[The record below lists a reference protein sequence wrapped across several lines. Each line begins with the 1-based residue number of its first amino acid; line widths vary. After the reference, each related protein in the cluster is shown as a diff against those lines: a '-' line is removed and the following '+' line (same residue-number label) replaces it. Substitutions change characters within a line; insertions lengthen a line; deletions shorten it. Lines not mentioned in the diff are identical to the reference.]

1 MFGEKAAFNLNNKL
15 YCWNQKATSVMVY
28 FKVDTSAAKTAGTAG
43 STFSAGALALTAGA
57 GLAIGALISGI
68 GGNSA
73 NKKKS
78 KKAEA

>member
-1 MFGEKAAFNLNNKL
+1 MKKL
-15 YCWNQKATSVMVY
+15 SVIILAVLL
-28 FKVDTSAAKTAGTAG
+28 T
-43 STFSAGALALTAGA
+43 LALTAGA

-68 GGNSA
+68 GVNSA